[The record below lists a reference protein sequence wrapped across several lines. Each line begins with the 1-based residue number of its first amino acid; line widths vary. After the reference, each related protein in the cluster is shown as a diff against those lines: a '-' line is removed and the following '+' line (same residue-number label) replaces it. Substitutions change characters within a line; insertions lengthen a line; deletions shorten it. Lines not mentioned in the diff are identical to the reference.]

1 VFAVLSGGGGQ
12 YEKYREAWWRLGADS
27 AER

>member
-1 VFAVLSGGGGQ
+1 LKFYPGGGGQ